1 MSNVPAFEQ
10 AGKEILG
17 EWGCV
22 PMIAYGTNKVLSAF
36 KLLCRAREI
45 DFETSNT
52 VSAQLKKYELDRKH
66 ALENNQD
73 NDDYDVDEDVNVAS
87 YVDAKF
93 LPLIEDSKQYK
104 GIVTSLSPQLGAA

>member
-36 KLLCRAREI
+36 KLLCRARNI
-45 DFETSNT
+45 DFETSNK

-66 ALENNQD
+66 AIENNQD
-73 NDDYDVDEDVNVAS
+73 DDDYDPDADVRIAD
-87 YVDAKF
+87 YVDKEF
-93 LPLIEDSKQYK
+93 LPLIADSEQYR
-104 GIVTSLSPQLGAA
+104 GIVVSLSPQLGAA